1 MAASARIQPMHRLFY
16 SPGACSLAAH
26 IVLEEIGLPYEIEL
40 VSASGRHEGEMT
52 STAQWKAANPKGRVP
67 ALSGVPGHMGG
78 RPDLLT
84 EAPAILFYLARVHP
98 SAGLLPSE
106 PAGEARCLEW
116 MNYLS
121 GSVHAT
127 AYSQIWRPLRFVG
140 DDKETAAVVAKGEQS
155 VREQYEYIETLLA
168 DGREWAVPTS
178 YSIVDPYL
186 LVFFRWGRRIGIDM
200 ASSHP
205 AWTRLTQRIAARPA
219 VRRVLARE
227 GIDVA

>member
-1 MAASARIQPMHRLFY
+1 MHRLFY

-26 IVLEEIGLPYEIEL
+26 IVLEEIGLPYEVEL
-40 VSASGRHEGEMT
+40 VSASGPREGEMT
-52 STAQWKAANPKGRVP
+52 ATAEWKAMNPKARVP
-67 ALSGVPGHMGG
+67 ALTDVPGRIGG
-78 RPDLLT
+78 RANLLT
-84 EAPAILFYLARVHP
+84 EAPAILFYLARAHP

-140 DDKETAAVVAKGEQS
+140 DDKDAPPVVAKGEQC
-155 VREQYEYIETLLA
+155 VREHYEYIERLVA
-168 DGREWAVPTS
+168 DGRDWAVPGA

-200 ASSHP
+200 SSLYP
-205 AWTRLTQRIAARPA
+205 SWTRLTERIAARPA